1 MEMEME
7 AVDTAGVE
15 LQASDAVLER
25 LLAAAEALEAA
36 AARLTGLSVEA
47 SRDGLAERLAE
58 AEATIASLKAGG
70 RKTASVGTLV
80 AKEGPAPES
89 GAGLDAAL
97 GSLSVEQRIAVKAGL
112 MRAGLV

>member
-7 AVDTAGVE
+7 VVDSAGFE
-15 LQASDAVLER
+15 LKASDALAER
-25 LLAAAEALEAA
+25 LEAAAVALEAA
-36 AARLTGLSVEA
+36 AVRLAGLSVEA
-47 SRDGLAERLAE
+47 SHDGLAERLAE
-58 AEATIASLKAGG
+58 AEAMIAELKSSAG

-80 AKEGPAPES
+80 AKEGPAYES
-89 GAGLDAAL
+89 GGLDAAL